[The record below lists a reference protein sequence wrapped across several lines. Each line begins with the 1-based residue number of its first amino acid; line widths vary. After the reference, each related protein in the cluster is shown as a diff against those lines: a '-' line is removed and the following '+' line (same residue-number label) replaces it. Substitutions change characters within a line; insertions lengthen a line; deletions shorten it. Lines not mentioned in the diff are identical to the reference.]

1 MTIFWKALALCAI
14 ALFGMW
20 VYDSQ
25 QAGKARAAQR
35 SVSAAAE
42 EARHAEIIR
51 RGAVI
56 RSERAFEGFIL
67 RTVEMP
73 KRTDY
78 GTEIVTC
85 FIFDAPHA
93 ASITCQEIGEP
104 AL

>member
-1 MTIFWKALALCAI
+1 MTPLKIFALCAI
-14 ALFGMW
+14 GLFGLW

-25 QAGKARAAQR
+25 EAGKARAAQR
-35 SVSAAAE
+35 AASSAADQ
-42 EARHAEIIR
+42 ARHAEIIR

-85 FIFDAPHA
+85 FLFDAPHA
-93 ASITCQEIGEP
+93 ASIACQEMGEP
-104 AL
+104 VL